1 VRLGAGS
8 ADTFGQSAMARDTRA
23 LVREATHLAPLP
35 QAALRLVA
43 IFAREDWE
51 DGEVLAV
58 VRLDPVL
65 TGKAL
70 GAANSAASGAHKKI
84 LDVEDAVRR
93 IGPRAVVG
101 LALAAGAKRSMS
113 HALPQFGLEEG
124 ELWRH
129 SVAALLA
136 AEVASTHYR
145 LPYSN
150 AAVTAAL
157 LHDVGKVLMA
167 RFLDPDALEYL
178 RLARLEGGA
187 HTSEAE
193 KEVLAASHGELGAL
207 VAAHWGMPDE
217 IVRAVQFHHD
227 LAGAP
232 DEHRRDAALVALAD
246 VVAKEVAPSRVQPGV
261 PEQERTNALAAL
273 GLAAAGFADFVAT
286 VRLRFE
292 RVGDAY

>member
-1 VRLGAGS
+1 
-8 ADTFGQSAMARDTRA
+8 MARDTRA

-35 QAALRLVA
+35 QAALRLVV
-43 IFAREDWE
+43 ILSREDWQ
-51 DGEVLAV
+51 DREVLEV

-65 TGKAL
+65 TGKVL
-70 GAANSAASGAHKKI
+70 GAANSASSGAQVKI

-101 LALAAGAKRSMS
+101 LALAAGAKPSMTQ
-113 HALPQFGLEEG
+113 ALPQFGLEEG

-136 AEVASTHYR
+136 AEVASAHYR
-145 LPYSN
+145 LPFSS

-178 RLARLEGGA
+178 QLARLEGG
-187 HTSEAE
+187 EPCCLAE
-193 KEVLAASHGELGAL
+193 QEVLSVSHAELGAL
-207 VAAHWGMPDE
+207 VAAHWGMPEE

-232 DEHRRDAALVALAD
+232 DAHRRDAALVALAD
-246 VVAKEVAPSRVQPGV
+246 LAAKEVAPPRHPI
-261 PEQERTNALAAL
+261 PAPADERASILAAL
-273 GLAAAGFADFVAT
+273 GLSAAGFDDYCSAARTRFA
-286 VRLRFE
+286 RLA
-292 RVGDAY
+292 DAY